1 VWTRR
6 EEDDGGGW
14 VYSDQ
19 GDCWGVGEKERVFG
33 DGNAAVVKMGL
44 GEQEE
49 KVDGE
54 GGGEVYEREKDR
66 GVGGT

>member
-1 VWTRR
+1 
-6 EEDDGGGW
+6 
-14 VYSDQ
+14 
-19 GDCWGVGEKERVFG
+19 VGEKERVFG